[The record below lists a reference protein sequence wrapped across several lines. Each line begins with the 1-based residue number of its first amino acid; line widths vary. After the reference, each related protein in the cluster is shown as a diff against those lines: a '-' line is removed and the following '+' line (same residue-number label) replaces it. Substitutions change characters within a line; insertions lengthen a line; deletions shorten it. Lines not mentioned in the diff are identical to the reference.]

1 MFEKVHSERIADQ
14 HLIQKES
21 TMSDLDFI
29 QHAQY
34 LKQLNYAIREICD
47 HHKQMQDHLQE
58 SWSKTMNLFV
68 ITDQLSILENAL
80 KKGESKK

>member
-1 MFEKVHSERIADQ
+1 
-14 HLIQKES
+14 
-21 TMSDLDFI
+21 MSDLDFL

-34 LKQLNYAIREICD
+34 LKQLNYAIQEICD

-68 ITDQLSILENAL
+68 ITDQLSIDQLSILENML
-80 KKGESKK
+80 KNVESEK

>member
-1 MFEKVHSERIADQ
+1 MFEKHYSERIADQ
-14 HLIQKES
+14 HSIQKEL

-68 ITDQLSILENAL
+68 ITDQLSISADTL
-80 KKGESKK
+80 KNGESKK